1 MGKTALCI
9 RMLQILNTGRIYKV
23 TELAEIL
30 NTNPRN
36 IYEYKKELDEISI
49 DSGFY
54 IETIPGKYGGYKLNG
69 NAIIPSIKMT
79 TLEKETIVEAYNYI
93 LTKKDFLKKN
103 EFISGFSKIM
113 SNINVEE
120 KQNDLMVVDKYQL
133 TMSESDIHERY
144 NFIETAIKLKRV
156 IKLEYYSL
164 KHGLKTHVLHPYKL
178 FIYNNS
184 WFFLAW
190 NPEVS
195 DIWYFKVNRIKEYKL
210 LNENFEVWKF
220 FKPEDYFDKQGL
232 KQNGNYYHIKFIATG
247 TRAVLM
253 KERIYG
259 KKQEVIDLEDGSVKV
274 SLEIQN
280 DDAIVS
286 FALGCGTDITILEP
300 EWLIERVKEKTQ
312 EIYKR
317 YEKERG

>member
-9 RMLQILNTGRIYKV
+9 RMLQILNTGRIYNV
-23 TELAEIL
+23 SELAEIL

-36 IYEYKKELDEISI
+36 IYEYKKELDEISV

-79 TLEKETIVEAYNYI
+79 PSEKETIVEAYNYV
-93 LTKKDFLKKN
+93 LTKKDFLKKK

-133 TMSESDIHERY
+133 SMEEKDIQERY
-144 NFIETAIKLKRV
+144 NFIEEAIKLKRV
-156 IKLEYYSL
+156 IQLEYYSL
-164 KHGLKTHVLHPYKL
+164 KHGLKTHILHPYKL

-195 DIWYFKVNRIKEYKL
+195 DVWYFKVNRIKEYKL
-210 LNENFEVWKF
+210 LNEKFEVWKF

-232 KQNGNYYHIKFIATG
+232 KQNGNYYHIEFIATG
-247 TRAVLM
+247 TRAILM
-253 KERIYG
+253 EERVYG
-259 KKQEVIDLEDGSVKV
+259 KNQIIEDLEDGSVKV
-274 SLEIQN
+274 SLDMQN

-300 EWLIERVKEKTQ
+300 EWLIERVKEKIV
-312 EIYKR
+312 EIHRR
-317 YEKERG
+317 YEKE